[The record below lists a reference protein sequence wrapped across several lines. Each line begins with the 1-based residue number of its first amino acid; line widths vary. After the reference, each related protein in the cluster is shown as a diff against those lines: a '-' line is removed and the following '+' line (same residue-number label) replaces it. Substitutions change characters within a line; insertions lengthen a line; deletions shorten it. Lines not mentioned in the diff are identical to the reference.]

1 MARSF
6 HLSDVPSFHLQVEIE
21 HQHLRDVLAAC
32 TTQTD
37 IALRVLRLNTDL
49 NLHVAS
55 QMYGKG
61 LEV

>member
-1 MARSF
+1 M
-6 HLSDVPSFHLQVEIE
+6 EIE

-55 QMYGKG
+55 QMYAKG
-61 LEV
+61 LEVRGKERCFSREINVLI